1 MRILPI
7 ITVLT
12 LFLHKCTAKGYD
24 PKMIHAGLGSDESQ
38 MSIGWNTFENTT
50 QIPYFGN
57 CTTNGCGD
65 SWVNWG
71 TSPNQMSD
79 YSQGDKQLF
88 VCDAGNANCNLQHPD
103 QCGRKYMSHAAA
115 MAGLSPNTIYF
126 YRVGG
131 NSTGWSKV
139 HQIRTGRDVSKGA
152 IQKHI
157 VFGDLG
163 AWCGFSL
170 GPNCSC
176 EPDSQ
181 CPMKNTSFGLISE
194 ALSND
199 IDMALQVGDFAYD
212 LQTANG
218 FVGDLYFLT
227 VEHIATRIPL
237 MVSQGNHEMAG
248 TNLARYTS
256 SFRNMPSNDVFK
268 GNNTVI
274 TKNDF
279 SSRNNWYFSWNQ
291 GLVHYVALSTEL
303 FFTFPKERSGGRNI
317 TWDGASLVSMFE
329 WLEKDLALANKN
341 RDKVPWIVA
350 HGHRSVY
357 CSCDGDCDSNSEQ
370 IRDGPFKNGT
380 YGLEDLFFRHGVD
393 IYLNGHEH
401 NYERNWP
408 TYKGYA
414 QQSNIKPNAT
424 IYIVTGDAGNG
435 EMHEPFELPQP
446 PRSAVR
452 SNVFGYSKMT
462 IFNRSHIYFEQIA
475 TDPALFNGHGYG
487 DILDSTWIVQPDHG
501 PFNISNAPNKVGKP
515 IGKSIDHWKQIQQK
529 GVDFDHLLDGLR
541 FKGDNNGTR
550 LRKYVEQGIFNKY
563 SGEQVT
569 WEGAT
574 GLTD

>member
-1 MRILPI
+1 MKMKTSLVLLLLPVVCI
-7 ITVLT
+7 
-12 LFLHKCTAKGYD
+12 AKGYD
-24 PKMIHAGLGSDESQ
+24 PKHIHAGLGSDATEL
-38 MSIGWNTFENTT
+38 SIGWSTFANTS
-50 QIPYFGN
+50 QVPYFGN
-57 CTTNGCGD
+57 CTSDGCGE

-71 TSPNQMSD
+71 VSPDQLPE

-88 VCDAGNANCNLQHPD
+88 VCDAGNSNCNPSHPD
-103 QCGRKYMSHAAA
+103 QCGRKYMNHAAS
-115 MAGLSPNTIYF
+115 MMNLKPNTIYH

-131 NSTGWSKV
+131 NTTGWSKV
-139 HQIRTGRDVSKGA
+139 YQIRTSRDVTAGG

-170 GPNCSC
+170 GPNCTC
-176 EPDSQ
+176 EPDDQ
-181 CPMKNTSFGLISE
+181 CTSKNTSFGLISE
-194 ALSND
+194 ALSGD

-218 FVGDLYFLT
+218 FVGDLYFQT
-227 VEHIATRIPL
+227 IEPISTIIPL

-248 TNLARYTS
+248 TNLARYTT

-279 SSRNNWYFSWNQ
+279 SSRNNWYFSWNE

-317 TWDGASLVSMFE
+317 TWDGASLVTMFE
-329 WLEKDLALANKN
+329 WLEQDLSLANKN
-341 RDKVPWIVA
+341 RHSQPWIIV

-357 CSCDGDCDSNSEQ
+357 CSCDGDCDSNAEQ

-393 IYLNGHEH
+393 LYLNGHEH

-408 TYKGYA
+408 TYKGFA
-414 QQSNIKPNAT
+414 QQSNTNPNAT
-424 IYIVTGDAGNG
+424 IYIVTGAAGNG

-452 SNVFGYSKMT
+452 SNVFGYSKLT
-462 IFNRSHIYFEQIA
+462 IFNSSHIYFEQIA
-475 TDPALFNGHGYG
+475 TDPALFSGHGYG
-487 DILDSTWIVQPDHG
+487 DILDATWVIQSNHG
-501 PFNISNAPNKVGKP
+501 PFNPSYAPSTVGDP
-515 IGKSIDHWKQIQQK
+515 IGRSIDHWDSLKQN
-529 GVDFDHLLDGLR
+529 GVAYDKLLDGLK
-541 FKGDNNGTR
+541 FKGDQNGTR
-550 LRKYVEQGIFNKY
+550 LKRYVEQGIFSKY
-563 SGEQVT
+563 GGRQVS